1 MAPSKPVQALED
13 WLRSHPGGYLHPNI
27 HIVDDENAGVHWR
40 ASGPVEPNTRLATVP
55 HSIALSYLNALADP
69 EYPVFSQRRKSF
81 KIEAIGFFYLA
92 LQYVNRSTSFWKPYL
107 ESLPQ
112 PEERHTTP
120 LWFDTPEDEA
130 WLADTDA
137 LFTSKKLKAIY
148 EDQYQSGIAVLKEA
162 GVDTAP
168 LTW

>member
-1 MAPSKPVQALED
+1 
-13 WLRSHPGGYLHPNI
+13 
-27 HIVDDENAGVHWR
+27 
-40 ASGPVEPNTRLATVP
+40 
-55 HSIALSYLNALADP
+55 LNALADT
-69 EYPVFSQRRKSF
+69 EYPVFSQRRNAF
-81 KIEAIGFFYLA
+81 KIEAIGFFYLM

-120 LWFDTPEDEA
+120 LWFDAAEDEA

-137 LFTSKKLKAIY
+137 LFTTKKLKAIY
-148 EDQYQSGIAVLKEA
+148 EEQYQSGISILKEA
-162 GVDTAP
+162 GIDTAP